1 MKTPIGEGP
10 PVVITT
16 PADEG
21 ANGAPADA
29 ARAWKARA
37 EEAEKLAAELS
48 ERIAELEAQLEE
60 AGAGMRATTRRQ
72 AIERELGG
80 AGAVDLET
88 ALMLVEAAL
97 GALEDP
103 DAPEAVG
110 LAVRHV
116 RSRKPFLFAP
126 AAPRPA
132 PGVAMSP
139 TDERPEDRLGALA
152 SGARASGDRG
162 ALLRYLRQRRGG

>member
-10 PVVITT
+10 PGVITN
-16 PADEG
+16 PAEEAAG
-21 ANGAPADA
+21 GAPADA

-37 EEAEKLAAELS
+37 EEAEKLAAELG
-48 ERIAELEAQLEE
+48 ERVAELEARLEE
-60 AGAGMRATTRRQ
+60 ADAGMRTTTRRN

-97 GALEDP
+97 GTMEEP
-103 DAPEAVG
+103 DAPYAVG

-126 AAPRPA
+126 AGPRPA

-139 TDERPEDRLGALA
+139 ADERADDRLGALA
-152 SGARASGDRG
+152 NGARASGDRG